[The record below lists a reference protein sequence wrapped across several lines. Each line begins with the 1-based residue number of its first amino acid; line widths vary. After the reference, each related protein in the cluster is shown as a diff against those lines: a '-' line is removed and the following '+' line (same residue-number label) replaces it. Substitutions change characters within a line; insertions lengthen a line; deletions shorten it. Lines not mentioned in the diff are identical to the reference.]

1 LAFFLKI
8 CELCENFANFA
19 VKQTTMTTTELIDQ
33 IKLKKSFLCIGLD
46 VDLSKIPSHLLAFED
61 PIFEFNK
68 AIIDATH
75 DLAVSYKPN
84 TAFYEAYG
92 IKGWLSLQKTINY
105 INEKHPEIFT
115 IADAKRGDIGNT
127 SSMYAKAFFEDLN
140 FDSVT
145 VAPYMGKD
153 SVEPFLTFENK
164 HTIMLALT
172 SNEGAFDFQ
181 TLKVDG
187 VELYKQV
194 LETSKT
200 WKNSENL
207 MYVVGATKAEYF
219 TEIRKIVPDS
229 FLLVPG
235 VGAQGG
241 SLSEVCKYGMNDNVG
256 LLINSSRAIIYASN
270 ETDFAEKARA
280 ETLKMQEEMAVI
292 LKL

>member
-1 LAFFLKI
+1 
-8 CELCENFANFA
+8 
-19 VKQTTMTTTELIDQ
+19 MTTKQLVEQ
-33 IKLKKSFLCIGLD
+33 IRTKKSFLCIGLD
-46 VDLSKIPSHLLAFED
+46 VDLNKIPHHLLQTED

-75 DLAVSYKPN
+75 DLCVSYKPN

-92 IKGWLSLQKTINY
+92 IKGWQSLAKTINY
-105 INEKHPEIFT
+105 INEKYPEIFT

-127 SSMYAKAFFEDLN
+127 STMYAKAFFEDLA

-153 SVEPFLTFENK
+153 SVEPFLAFKDK

-181 TLKVDG
+181 TKTVDG
-187 VELYKQV
+187 EELYKKVIQ
-194 LETSKT
+194 TSKK
-200 WKNSENL
+200 WHHSENL

-219 TEIRKIVPDS
+219 KEIRQIVPNN

-241 SLSEVCKYGMNDNVG
+241 SLKDVCQFGLNKQIG
-256 LLINSSRAIIYASN
+256 LLINSSRGIIYASN
-270 ETDFAEKARA
+270 GTDFATAARNEA
-280 ETLKMQEEMAVI
+280 LKLQKEMEVI
-292 LKL
+292 LSFNF